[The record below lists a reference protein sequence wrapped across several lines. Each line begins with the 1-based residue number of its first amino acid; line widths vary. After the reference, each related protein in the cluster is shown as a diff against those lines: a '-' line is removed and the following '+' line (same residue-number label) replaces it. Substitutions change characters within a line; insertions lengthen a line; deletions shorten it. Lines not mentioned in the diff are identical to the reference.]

1 MSAPVWSTNG
11 LPRVPRQLSGLAQ
24 ETWNAASGV
33 MQDATEYGVERAFV
47 VALDGRD
54 VPFADRQHAQ
64 DAADQW
70 NDDHE
75 EEIVAMR
82 ADGWFEEQ
90 LAGRRAIGPEE
101 RERWTGDGTVWT
113 QMPDRQFVYSA
124 LSSYEADGTLS
135 YEPLP
140 VSSRCTWEFESDGFT
155 TRAAEFRT
163 EFRQGGSIEAHA
175 RGINRSA
182 VIRAFE
188 EARAKALEV
197 CARYPDLDRTSAEA

>member
-1 MSAPVWSTNG
+1 M
-11 LPRVPRQLSGLAQ
+11 PRQLSGLAQ